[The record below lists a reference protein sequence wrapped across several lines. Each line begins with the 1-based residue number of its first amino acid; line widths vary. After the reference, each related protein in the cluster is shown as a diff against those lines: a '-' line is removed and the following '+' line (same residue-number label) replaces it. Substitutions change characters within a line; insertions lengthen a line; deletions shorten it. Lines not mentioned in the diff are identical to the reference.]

1 MPEPRSRGAAQRK
14 WHIIA
19 PLHSTFIVF
28 LYGDSVPRY
37 FLRFGTLTLI
47 ISVVSLLP
55 ALAQKSKKKSAA
67 CSSSGIAR
75 FQSDVDAALADP
87 TAQKAFF
94 GVLIVDADTKQPI
107 YELNG
112 DRYFTPASNT
122 KLFTTTLAMATLGP
136 DYRFRTTLET
146 HGTLDPD
153 GRLRGDL
160 ILVGRGDPDFSNRRI
175 PYDAVN
181 VIDGPSEKPLVDM
194 ADALIVK
201 GVKEIDGDIVGD
213 DSYFPYE
220 PYPDGWAIGDLPEDY
235 GAAVGAICF
244 DDNGLDVKV
253 TPGSQVGA
261 PAGVTVEPWPGYDAY
276 DYGITTGPADS
287 SPDFQMVA
295 EPGPKKF
302 LLRGSIPFGHTTMDV
317 GAAMPDP
324 ADYTAHVLK
333 QMLQARGIRVD
344 GNARA
349 LHGPPAPQ
357 NPPSAPLAPAAVPAA
372 PSSAAASTIL
382 AERDSPPLIEI
393 VRVLNKVSQNL
404 HAEILLRTVAK
415 QQTGVGSLDGGLKIE
430 QKFLTS
436 IGIPLGDVLVD
447 DGSGLSRENLVT
459 PRAVVGL
466 LQYVRQQPWGDAFV
480 TTLPVAGLDG
490 TLEHR
495 LNGTP
500 AESHIQA
507 KTGSVAR
514 VQAISGFATTLRGEH
529 LIFSMFDNHNGGP
542 GREAEKTLDAIA
554 VAMVQD
560 LGPPAKKTKKKRR

>member
-1 MPEPRSRGAAQRK
+1 VRRNSIRLAA
-14 WHIIA
+14 
-19 PLHSTFIVF
+19 LVV
-28 LYGDSVPRY
+28 L
-37 FLRFGTLTLI
+37 
-47 ISVVSLLP
+47 ISVVSLS
-55 ALAQKSKKKSAA
+55 ALAQRSKKKS
-67 CSSSGIAR
+67 SRGSGIAR
-75 FQSDVDAALADP
+75 FQRDVDAALADP
-87 TAQKAFF
+87 TAQKALI
-94 GVLIVDADTKQPI
+94 GALIVDADTKQPVF
-107 YELNG
+107 ELNA

-122 KLFTTTLAMATLGP
+122 KLFTTVLALATLGP
-136 DYRFRTTLET
+136 DYHFRTTLET

-160 ILVGRGDPDFSNRRI
+160 VLVGRGDPDFSNRRI
-175 PYDAVN
+175 PYDATN
-181 VIDGPSEKPLVDM
+181 PIDGPSDQPLVEM
-194 ADALIVK
+194 VDALLAK

-220 PYPDGWAIGDLPEDY
+220 PYPYGWAIGDIPEDY
-235 GAAVGAICF
+235 GAAVSAICF

-253 TPGSQVGA
+253 TPGNQVGA
-261 PAGVTVEPWPGYDAY
+261 PAGVTVEPWPGYDVY
-276 DYGITTGPADS
+276 DYAITTSPADS
-287 SPDFQMVA
+287 SPDYHMVA

-302 LLRGSIPFGHTTMDV
+302 LLRGSIPLGHATMDL

-344 GNARA
+344 GTARA
-349 LHGPPAPQ
+349 LHAPPPPE
-357 NPPSAPLAPAAVPAA
+357 NPPPSPSTPAATPPVPA
-372 PSSAAASTIL
+372 STVL

-393 VRVLNKVSQNL
+393 VRVLNKVSENL

-415 QQTGVGSLDGGLKIE
+415 EQTGVGSLDGGLKVE

-459 PRAVVGL
+459 PRAVVAL
-466 LQYVRQQPWGDAFV
+466 LEYPRQQPWGDAFV

-495 LNGTP
+495 MIGTP
-500 AESHIQA
+500 AESHVQA

-514 VQAISGFATTLRGEH
+514 VQALSGFATTLGGEH

-554 VAMVQD
+554 VAMIQD
-560 LGPPAKKTKKKRR
+560 LGAPAKKAAKKHR

>member
-1 MPEPRSRGAAQRK
+1 LRRAQ
-14 WHIIA
+14 IA
-19 PLHSTFIVF
+19 YNRALNLIFSVF
-28 LYGDSVPRY
+28 LNGDSVRRNVIR
-37 FLRFGTLTLI
+37 LATLAVLI
-47 ISVVSLLP
+47 PAVACLP
-55 ALAQKSKKKSAA
+55 ALAQKSKKKSRAA
-67 CSSSGIAR
+67 SGIAQ
-75 FQSDVDAALADP
+75 FQRDVDAALADP

-94 GVLIVDADTKQPI
+94 GVLIVDADTKQPV
-107 YELNG
+107 YELNA

-122 KLFTTTLAMATLGP
+122 KLFTTVLALSTLGP
-136 DYRFRTTLET
+136 DYHFRTTLET
-146 HGTLDPD
+146 QGTLDSN

-160 ILVGRGDPDFSNRRI
+160 VLVGRGDPDFSNRRI
-175 PYDAVN
+175 PYDATN
-181 VIDGPSEKPLVDM
+181 PIDGPSDKPLAEMV
-194 ADALIVK
+194 DALVAK

-220 PYPDGWAIGDLPEDY
+220 PYPDGWAIGDIPEDY
-235 GAAVGAICF
+235 GAAVSAICF

-253 TPGSQVGA
+253 TPGNQVDA
-261 PAGVTVEPWPGYDAY
+261 LAGITVEPWPGYDVY
-276 DYGITTGPADS
+276 DYSITTGAADS
-287 SPDFQMVA
+287 SPDFHMVA
-295 EPGPKKF
+295 ESGPKKF
-302 LLRGSIPFGHTTMDV
+302 LLRGSIPLAHATMDL

-333 QMLQARGIRVD
+333 QMLLARGIRVD

-349 LHGPPAPQ
+349 QHAPPPPE
-357 NPPSAPLAPAAVPAA
+357 NPPPSPSTPATAPAVPA
-372 PSSAAASTIL
+372 STVL
-382 AERDSPPLIEI
+382 ADRDSPPLIEI
-393 VRVLNKVSQNL
+393 VRVLNKVSENL

-415 QQTGVGSLDGGLKIE
+415 EQTGIGSLDGGLKIE

-459 PRAVVGL
+459 PRAVVAL
-466 LQYVRQQPWGDAFV
+466 LQYARQQPWGDAFV

-495 LNGTP
+495 MNGTP
-500 AESHIQA
+500 AEGRLQA

-514 VQAISGFATTLRGEH
+514 VLALSGFATTLRGEH

-542 GREAEKTLDAIA
+542 GREAQKTLDAIA

-560 LGPPAKKTKKKRR
+560 LGTPAKKAKKYR